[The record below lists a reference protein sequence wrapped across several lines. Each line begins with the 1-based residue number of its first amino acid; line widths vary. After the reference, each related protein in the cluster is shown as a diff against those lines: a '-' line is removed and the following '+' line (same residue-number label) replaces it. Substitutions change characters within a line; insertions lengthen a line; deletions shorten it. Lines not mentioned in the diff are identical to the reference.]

1 MTRKEAIEF
10 DDELKTKLM
19 KASAELGMDEK
30 TGAGIVDRYIMEMSD
45 WI

>member
-1 MTRKEAIEF
+1 MTRQEAIEF

-30 TGAGIVDRYIMEMSD
+30 NRCRYCRSLYYGD
-45 WI
+45 PR